1 MVGWSYL
8 GVTIFPIVIALVLA
22 VIGKGRKVLVPLSA
36 IVIAVC
42 GISLVQQP
50 DLSLAE
56 VPGLLNG
63 VFIAELGIVGI
74 LTFYG
79 LQRKNGWII
88 GFNAAQLGLLLWA
101 KSFSGHAGVTESLL
115 VMDNLSKILLLLI
128 TVIGP
133 LICLFAVPYM
143 DEYEAHKGVTKSKQ
157 GRFFFLLYLFLGGM
171 SLLVTANHLSLLA
184 LGWEITTLCSFLL
197 IGHNQDEESVQNS
210 TTTLV
215 LNSFGGLALTLG
227 SVVAEQALAIN
238 NLNDLIAVSE
248 KSLPVLMV
256 VALLALAGLTKSAQ
270 MPFQKWLLGAMVAPT
285 PVSALL
291 HSSTMVKAGVY
302 LILRLAPA
310 YLGTSLSTALAT
322 IGGFTFLMTSA
333 LAISQNNGKRILAY
347 STISNLGL
355 IVFCAGINTPLAI
368 GAAIFLVI
376 FHAIS
381 KALLFLCVGTI
392 ELKIGSKDIEMM
404 HGLVEKLP
412 YIAFAS
418 IIGMLTMFLPP
429 FGMMAGKWAALEAS
443 SQLPLVA
450 LMVVLGSALTI
461 VFWLRWAGS
470 IMTTTKSIGDIPRDK
485 YPWMVALPLNILI
498 IAAVMM
504 SLLTDRVFTWALS
517 LGGVPESGMH
527 QYMVGPV
534 FVVMMVAII
543 AGLIVAKRARSAK
556 ITSPYMCGETV
567 AGDQPGHYG
576 FYAFKDEVVPYKI
589 GHYYLTSWFGEGRL
603 TTTSNVIAALLIVFM
618 FGVNMI

>member
-1 MVGWSYL
+1 MLGWSYL
-8 GVTIFPIVIALVLA
+8 GVTVFPIVVALVLA
-22 VIGKGRKVLVPLSA
+22 FIGKGRKIIVPLSA
-36 IVIAVC
+36 LVIAAS

-50 DLSLAE
+50 DLSSLEVAGLLDGIVVAE
-56 VPGLLNG
+56 VGIIALLTYWG
-63 VFIAELGIVGI
+63 FK
-74 LTFYG
+74 
-79 LQRKNGWII
+79 RKNLWII
-88 GFNAAQLGLLLWA
+88 GFNAVQLGLLLWM
-101 KSFSGHAGVTESLL
+101 KVSGHGAVTESLL
-115 VMDNLSKILLLLI
+115 VMDNLTKILLLLI

-143 DEYEAHKGVTKSKQ
+143 DEYEAHKGLTKSKQ

-197 IGHNQDEESVQNS
+197 ISHNQDEESIQNG
-210 TTTLV
+210 TTALL
-215 LNSFGGLALTLG
+215 LNSFGGLALAIGT
-227 SVVAEQALAIN
+227 VVSEKVLEIN
-238 NLNDLIAVSE
+238 SINGLLAVSE

-256 VALLALAGLTKSAQ
+256 VALLALAGLTKAAQ

-310 YLGTSLSTALAT
+310 YQGTGLSTALAT

-347 STISNLGL
+347 STIANLGL
-355 IVFCAGINTPLAI
+355 IVFCAGVNTPLAL

-404 HGLVEKLP
+404 HGLVEKAP

-429 FGMMAGKWAALEAS
+429 FGMMAGKWAAMEAAA
-443 SQLPLVA
+443 QLPLVA

-470 IMTTTKSIGDIPRDK
+470 IMTTTKNISEIPK
-485 YPWMVALPLNILI
+485 EQHSWMVALPLNILI

-504 SLLTDRVFTWALS
+504 SLLTDQVFTWALS
-517 LGGVPESGMH
+517 LGGTVEHGMQ

-534 FVVMMVAII
+534 FAVMLVAVIV
-543 AGLIVAKRARSAK
+543 GLIVAKRASKAK
-556 ITSPYMCGETV
+556 VTSPYMCGETV
-567 AGDQPGHYG
+567 ESEEPGHYG

-603 TTTSNVIAALLIVFM
+603 TTASNVIAALLIVFM